1 MTAQT
6 TAQRQAAY
14 KARKRAQGLVQ
25 ATQVWV
31 HPQDVQ
37 RIREYAASL
46 RWAREHYQRAI
57 KGQEAYLESSQAQP
71 H

>member
-25 ATQVWV
+25 AAQVWV
-31 HPQDVQ
+31 HPEDVA
-37 RIREYAASL
+37 RVREYAASL
-46 RWAREHYQRAI
+46 LWAREHYGRAMAGQR
-57 KGQEAYLESSQAQP
+57 AYLESTQAP
-71 H
+71 